1 MLEIRGLQVR
11 YGAVTAVQAV
21 SLDVAAKDIIGLI
34 GPNGAGKSSTAL
46 AVAGLIRPSAGSID
60 FDGRSLGSLSAA
72 SRVQAGLVLVPQG
85 RQLFPSLSVADN
97 LRAGAWRLRQRFD
110 RSDVDEL
117 LRDFPALHDRLEQPA
132 GTLSGGEQQML
143 ALARALASHPRFMIL
158 DEPSM
163 GLSPIMVDRL
173 AEVIG
178 RLARE
183 RGMTMLVI
191 DQGIGLV
198 RRVAS
203 RVLVMAQGRIV
214 GEQTA
219 RELADQ
225 SAVEAMYFR

>member
-1 MLEIRGLQVR
+1 
-11 YGAVTAVQAV
+11 
-21 SLDVAAKDIIGLI
+21 
-34 GPNGAGKSSTAL
+34 
-46 AVAGLIRPSAGSID
+46 
-60 FDGRSLGSLSAA
+60 
-72 SRVQAGLVLVPQG
+72 
-85 RQLFPSLSVADN
+85 VADN